1 MPKKIIWIGTYA
13 DDEYLSQ
20 IKENTYVQYAANRV
34 QGYYLDA
41 LSKSDADID
50 VISALVTVPF
60 PVSKQITLPY
70 HKEEKGATVWNAP
83 FLNVKY
89 ISILSQTKSLS
100 KMFSRV
106 EKEVDFND
114 AIVIVY
120 SMRIPYLKL
129 AHKIKKKYPNVT
141 IINIV
146 PDLPDFMSTE
156 KSLLR
161 SVLMKYNKKTLA
173 QEQKHV
179 DGFVLYAEPMAEPLN
194 IPKEKY
200 IVIEGLIHIP
210 EEISDEAKSKNEKKI
225 CLYAGG
231 VHKKYGVGALVE
243 GFIKANIPDVELHIY
258 GPGAYTEEIEEL
270 SRTYPQVKY
279 MGCVDSD
286 TAYRKMKEADLL
298 INPRSPEEE
307 FTKYSCPSKTF
318 EYMLSGTPVAMTRLE
333 GIPKEYFD
341 YVYPIENA
349 SEEGIAEMLSKV
361 FAETDEERIEKA
373 KSAKEF
379 LIKNKNSDIQTKR
392 LLEFAEKIKNAVV
405 K

>member
-1 MPKKIIWIGTYA
+1 MQKKIIWIGTYA

-34 QGYYLDA
+34 QGYYIDA
-41 LSKSDADID
+41 LLKEETDID

-60 PVSKQITLPY
+60 PASKQIMLPY
-70 HKEEKGATVWNAP
+70 HKEEKGATIWNAP

-89 ISILSQTKSLS
+89 VSILSQTRALS
-100 KMFSRV
+100 KIFSRM
-106 EKEVDFND
+106 ENEVDFND
-114 AIVIVY
+114 AVVIVY

-129 AHKIKKKYPNVT
+129 AHKIKKKYPNVAV
-141 IINIV
+141 INIV

-179 DGFVLYAEPMAEPLN
+179 DGFVLYAEPMADTLN

-200 IVIEGLIHIP
+200 IIIEGLISVP
-210 EEISDEAKSKNEKKI
+210 EQTSAEERKANLKKI

-231 VHKKYGVGALVE
+231 VHKKYGVEALVQ
-243 GFIKANIPDVELHIY
+243 GFIEADIPDVELHVY
-258 GPGAYTEEIEEL
+258 GPGAYTEKISEL
-270 SRTYPQVKY
+270 SKTYPQLKY
-279 MGCVDSD
+279 MGCVNPDE
-286 TAYRKMKEADLL
+286 AYKKMKEADLL

-318 EYMLSGTPVAMTRLE
+318 EYMLSGTPVAMTRLS

-349 SEEGIAEMLSKV
+349 SKEGIAEMLKKV
-361 FAETDEERIEKA
+361 FAETDEERNQKA
-373 KSAKEF
+373 KSAKDF
-379 LIKNKNSDIQTKR
+379 RIKNKNSDIQAKR

>member
-1 MPKKIIWIGTYA
+1 MPKNIIWIGTYA

-34 QGYYLDA
+34 QGYYIDA
-41 LSKSDADID
+41 LLKEKTDID
-50 VISALVTVPF
+50 VVSALVTVPF
-60 PVSKQITLPY
+60 PASKQIMLPY

-89 ISILSQTKSLS
+89 ISILSQIKALFKLFS
-100 KMFSRV
+100 KV
-106 EKEVDFND
+106 EKEVDFED
-114 AIVIVY
+114 AIVVVY

-141 IINIV
+141 VINIV

-156 KSLLR
+156 KSLVR
-161 SVLMKYNKKTLA
+161 SVLMKHNKRVLA
-173 QEQKHV
+173 KEQKHV
-179 DGFVLYAEPMAEPLN
+179 DGFVLYAETMAPALN
-194 IPKEKY
+194 IPKEKC
-200 IVIEGLIHIP
+200 IVIEGLIPLP
-210 EEISDEAKSKNEKKI
+210 EQTTDEEKTKNAKNI

-231 VHKKYGVGALVE
+231 VYKEYGVEALVE
-243 GFIKANIPDVELHIY
+243 GFIEADIPDAELHIY
-258 GPGAYTEEIEEL
+258 GPGAYTEEISRL
-270 SRTYPQVKY
+270 SKTYPQLKY

-286 TAYRKMKEADLL
+286 TAYKKMKEADLL
-298 INPRSPEEE
+298 INPRSPKEE

-349 SEEGIAEMLSKV
+349 SKEGIAEMLKIV
-361 FAETDEERIEKA
+361 FAETDEERCEKA

-379 LIKNKNSDIQTKR
+379 LIKNKNSDIQAKR
-392 LLEFAEKIKNAVV
+392 LLEFADKLK
-405 K
+405 

>member
-1 MPKKIIWIGTYA
+1 MPKNIIWIGTYA
-13 DDEYLSQ
+13 HDTYLSQ

-41 LSKSDADID
+41 LLKNNVNID

-60 PVSKQITLPY
+60 PTSKQIKMPY
-70 HKEEKGATVWNAP
+70 HKDMLKNGATIWNAP

-89 ISILSQTKSLS
+89 ISILSQTRALS
-100 KMFSRV
+100 KMFSKM
-106 EKEVDFND
+106 EKELDFND
-114 AIVIVY
+114 AVVVVY

-156 KSLLR
+156 KSLVR
-161 SVLMKYNKKTLA
+161 SVLMKHNKRVLA
-173 QEQKHV
+173 KEQRNV
-179 DGFVLYAEPMAEPLN
+179 DGFVLYAETMASALN

-200 IVIEGLIHIP
+200 IVIEGLIP
-210 EEISDEAKSKNEKKI
+210 VPDKESDIEKAKNEKKI

-231 VHKKYGVGALVE
+231 VYKEYGVEALVK
-243 GFIKANIPDVELHIY
+243 GFIAAKIPDVELHIY
-258 GPGAYTEEIEEL
+258 GPGPYTEEITEL
-270 SRTYPQVKY
+270 SKTYPQLKY

-286 TAYRKMKEADLL
+286 TAYKKMKEADLL
-298 INPRSPEEE
+298 INPRSPKEE

-349 SEEGIAEMLSKV
+349 SKEGIAEMLIKV
-361 FAETDEERIEKA
+361 FVETDEERQEKA
-373 KSAKEF
+373 KSAKDF
-379 LIKNKNSDIQTKR
+379 LINNKNSDIQTKR
-392 LLEFAEKIKNAVV
+392 LLEFAERLK
-405 K
+405 